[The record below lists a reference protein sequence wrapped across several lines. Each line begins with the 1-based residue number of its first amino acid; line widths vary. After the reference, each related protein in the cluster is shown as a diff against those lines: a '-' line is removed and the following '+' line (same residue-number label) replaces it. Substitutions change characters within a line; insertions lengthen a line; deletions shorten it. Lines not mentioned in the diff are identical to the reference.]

1 MRILVGGFQIVLS
14 YIKYTFKTIPWTN
27 LITDLIFLFVSEIIG
42 NVLDRN
48 KRKKLKKQL
57 KQSTKTKKLSKILRT
72 SKLENRK
79 ILIEQNFYALG
90 VGITFSFNISNK
102 IISTIA
108 NIFVS

>member
-1 MRILVGGFQIVLS
+1 MTLTVICFPTVPLPAPTILQTDSSLRAVIPT
-14 YIKYTFKTIPWTN
+14 YIMLTV
-27 LITDLIFLFVSEIIG
+27 FV
-42 NVLDRN
+42 R
-48 KRKKLKKQL
+48 Q

-102 IISTIA
+102 IINTIA